1 MNSIPGKSEGQEER
15 QEEREVFYNILHSAS
30 IWSVYQPIVSL
41 EEGVVFGYEALTRGP
56 EQSGFR
62 SPLKLFRTAEQEGKL
77 YELDK
82 LAREKAI
89 RGCRDLSRDQK
100 IFINIPA
107 SVIQEPDFTPGQT
120 MRLLRECGLHPTN
133 VVLEITERTSVENF
147 ETAKR
152 VLEHYRKQGY
162 QIAIDDAGAGYSSLE
177 AIAELQ
183 PDYIKIDRSLT
194 EQIHSS
200 RVKEYIVETFVTFA
214 TKMNIGLI
222 AEGIERLED
231 LDKLMR
237 MGVHY
242 VQGYLLGKPEKRL
255 LEPSPEVHQFI
266 LRLSDSMARAPFQKT
281 IGDLTARTG
290 RFTVGTPISEISLYL
305 RHHEAEQGVVV
316 VDSSNK
322 PVGLMMREKLF
333 QELSGQYGIALFWSK
348 PVEQL
353 MDHRPL
359 ILDEQTSLE
368 RASKLAMAREMR
380 RLYDLVIITRDG
392 KLQGTASVRSIL
404 EHITHLQMEAARV
417 SNPLTGLPGNREI
430 QREIRS
436 KWAVADR
443 FSVIYADLDHFKW
456 YNDHFG
462 FQRGDE
468 VIQYTA
474 SLLGQTIRQSG
485 TAEDF
490 LGHIGGDDF
499 IILTCVEHPEQ
510 LCKEIVARFDA
521 GIERFYHGKEIRYV
535 LDREGKAVQQNG
547 ITLSI
552 SLVICDQREGLMPD
566 ALAHKAALLKSKAKA
581 IKGSAV
587 CVGWLEQQVLH
598 ERLATR

>member
-1 MNSIPGKSEGQEER
+1 MNSIPGNVEGNEELAA
-15 QEEREVFYNILHSAS
+15 FYTILHTAS

-41 EEGVVFGYEALTRGP
+41 KDGTVFGYEALTRGP

-62 SPLKLFRTAEQEGKL
+62 SPLKLFRMAEQEGKL

-89 RGCRDLSRDQK
+89 RGCRNLSADQK

-107 SVIQEPDFTPGQT
+107 SVILEPDFTPGQT
-120 MRLLRECGLHPTN
+120 MRLLRECGLNPTN

-147 ETAKR
+147 EMAKR

-194 EQIHSS
+194 EQIHTS

-214 TKMNIGLI
+214 TKMNISLI

-242 VQGYLLGKPEKRL
+242 VQGYLLGRPDKAL
-255 LEPSPEVHQFI
+255 LVPDADIHQFI
-266 LRLSDSMARAPFQKT
+266 QKLSDSMARSPYQKN
-281 IGDLTARTG
+281 IGDLAAHTG
-290 RFTVGTPISEISLYL
+290 CFKMGTPISEVSLYL
-305 RHHEAEQGVVV
+305 RHHEAEQGIVV

-353 MDHRPL
+353 MDNRPL
-359 ILDEQTSLE
+359 ILDEHTSLE

-380 RLYDLVIITRDG
+380 RLYDLVIITREG

-404 EHITHLQMEAARV
+404 EHITHMQMEAARV

-430 QREIRS
+430 QREIRT
-436 KWAVADR
+436 KWSSSLPFA
-443 FSVIYADLDHFKW
+443 VIYADLDHFKW

-462 FQRGDE
+462 FQQGDE

-474 SLLGQTIRQSG
+474 SVLRQTLQQYG
-485 TAEDF
+485 TREDF
-490 LGHIGGDDF
+490 IGHIGGDDF
-499 IILTCVEHPEQ
+499 IALTCVSEPEQ
-510 LCKEIVARFDA
+510 LCKEIVARFES
-521 GIERFYHGKEIRYV
+521 GIDRFYHGKEIRYV
-535 LDREGKAVQQNG
+535 LDREGRAVEQNG
-547 ITLSI
+547 VTLSI
-552 SLVICDQREGLMPD
+552 SLIICTEREGFMPE
-566 ALAHKAALLKSKAKA
+566 ALARTAAELKSKAKA
-581 IKGSAV
+581 LKGNAV
-587 CVGWLEQQVLH
+587 CV
-598 ERLATR
+598 ERLDRLLHAKGQR

>member
-1 MNSIPGKSEGQEER
+1 MSRILSQVDGHEGR
-15 QEEREVFYNILHSAS
+15 ADFYDILHTAS

-41 EEGVVFGYEALTRGP
+41 KDGVVFGYEALTRGP
-56 EQSGFR
+56 EKSAFR

-89 RGCRDLSRDQK
+89 RGCGKLSTEQK

-107 SVIQEPDFTPGQT
+107 SIILEPDFTPGQT
-120 MRLLRECGLHPTN
+120 LRLLQECGLHPTN

-147 ETAKR
+147 DTAKR

-194 EQIHSS
+194 EQIHTS

-242 VQGYLLGKPEKRL
+242 VQGYLLGRPNKLLIEPE
-255 LEPSPEVHQFI
+255 PEIQQFI
-266 LRLSDSMARAPFQKT
+266 LKLSDNMARAPYQKT
-281 IGDLTARTG
+281 IGDLAARTG
-290 RFTVGTPISEISLYL
+290 CFTVGTPISEVSLYL
-305 RHHEAEQGVVV
+305 RQHDEEQGVAV
-316 VDSSNK
+316 VDTTGK

-333 QELSGQYGIALFWSK
+333 QELSGQYGIALFWGK

-353 MDHRPL
+353 MDDRPL
-359 ILDEQTSLE
+359 IVEEYTSLE
-368 RASKLAMAREMR
+368 RVSKLAMAREMR
-380 RLYDLVIITRDG
+380 RLYDLVMITKDG
-392 KLQGTASVRSIL
+392 MLQGTASVRSIL
-404 EHITHLQMEAARV
+404 EHITHMQMEAARV
-417 SNPLTGLPGNREI
+417 SNPLTGLPGNKEI
-430 QREIRS
+430 QRVVRTMWS
-436 KWAVADR
+436 SAAP
-443 FSVIYADLDHFKW
+443 FAVIYADLDHFKW

-462 FQRGDE
+462 FQQGDE

-474 SLLGQTIRQSG
+474 SVLRQTIRQLG
-485 TAEDF
+485 TADDF
-490 LGHIGGDDF
+490 VGHIGGDDF
-499 IILTCVEHPEQ
+499 IALTCVDDPELLSQ
-510 LCKEIVARFDA
+510 EIVERFDA
-521 GIERFYHGKEIRYV
+521 GIDRFYHGEEIHYV
-535 LDREGKAVQQNG
+535 LDREGNTVQQNG

-552 SLVICDQREGLMPD
+552 SLVICDEREGLMPD
-566 ALAHKAALLKSKAKA
+566 ALARMAAELKSGAKA
-581 IKGSAV
+581 MKGSAV
-587 CVGWLEQQVLH
+587 CARRLRRVLQVNGS
-598 ERLATR
+598 